1 GIVQVQINEEIDV
14 TYSRC
19 LRSILRQDPDM
30 ILVGEI
36 RDKDT
41 AQISVEASLTGHV
54 VFSTLHTNDAPL
66 AITRLV
72 DIGVEPFLIAAT
84 LEGVVGQRLVRRVCL
99 ECREWYEPS
108 IDILRELELTPE
120 QVAGK
125 KFAFGKGCPMCNGT
139 GYRGRIGLFEIM
151 VVSDAIRE
159 LIMDKAPTSKLRS
172 LARQEGM
179 RTMREAGLIVMYD
192 GITTVEE
199 ILRETM
205 LSI

>member
-1 GIVQVQINEEIDV
+1 
-14 TYSRC
+14 
-19 LRSILRQDPDM
+19 
-30 ILVGEI
+30 
-36 RDKDT
+36 
-41 AQISVEASLTGHV
+41 
-54 VFSTLHTNDAPL
+54 
-66 AITRLV
+66 
-72 DIGVEPFLIAAT
+72 FLIAAT

-125 KFAFGKGCPMCNGT
+125 KFAYGKGCPACNGT
-139 GYRGRIGLFEIM
+139 GYRGRVGLFEIM
-151 VVSDAIRE
+151 IVSDALRE

-179 RTMREAGLIVMYD
+179 RVMREAGLMVMYE
-192 GITTVEE
+192 GVTTVEE